1 MNNNWYRVFKYVLV
15 GPFLRVYNRPEIEGG
30 ENIPS
35 EGAAILAS
43 NHQAVM
49 DSFYFPLLCP
59 RQITFPAKAEYFT
72 GTGLKG
78 RFQKW
83 FFTAVGQEPLD
94 RTADNAMDSLMNTAK
109 KVLGRGDLFGIYP
122 EGSRSPDGRIYK
134 GKTGMAYVAME
145 TGEEIIPIAMIGSRD
160 ANPIGTTIPRPAKV
174 RVKVGTPIDPR
185 AFVAEQGLELGSYE
199 AARQLTDHVMFIL
212 ADLTGQPYVDAYAAD
227 VKKSLAAGEGFP
239 PGTEPS

>member
-35 EGAAILAS
+35 QGPAILAS

-145 TGEEIIPIAMIGSRD
+145 TGVEIIPIAMIGSRN

-185 AFVAEQGLELGSYE
+185 AFIAEKGLELGSYE

-212 ADLTGQPYVDAYAAD
+212 ADLTGGSYVDAYAAD

-239 PGTEPS
+239 PGTEPQ